1 MIELEVYAVG
11 LRESDNILKL
21 GHQLEALP
29 GIRYQVDSNHDIIY
43 FEMDEPI
50 VTLHQIRGAVERI
63 GIEPRF
69 VGEIPSDLEVGTRTQ
84 KLE

>member
-11 LRESDNILKL
+11 LRESDNILKI

-29 GIRYQVDSNHDIIY
+29 GVRYQVDSNHDIVY

-50 VTLHQIRGAVERI
+50 VTLSQLSDAIRRVGL
-63 GIEPRF
+63 EPRF
-69 VGEIPSDLEVGTRTQ
+69 VGEVPAELEVGTRTQ
-84 KLE
+84 RIE